1 MLFTKFLSYSQ
12 VASCAC
18 KKKLQDGAQAELP
31 QQMDDLDKRRLN
43 GTPLASLA
51 PLL

>member
-18 KKKLQDGAQAELP
+18 EKKFQDAQAELP
-31 QQMDDLDKRRLN
+31 RQMDDLDKRRLD